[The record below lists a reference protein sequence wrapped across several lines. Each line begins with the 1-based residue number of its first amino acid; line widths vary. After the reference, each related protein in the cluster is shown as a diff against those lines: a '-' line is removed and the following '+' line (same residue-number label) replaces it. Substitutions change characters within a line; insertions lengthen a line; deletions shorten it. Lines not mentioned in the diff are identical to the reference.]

1 MTINEK
7 IRELRKKANLTQEAL
22 AAALNISYQSVSK
35 WEAGLCCP
43 NVMLL
48 PLLAEIFGVS
58 TDTLLGY
65 NAGEPKH
72 SDYDRLYNGEEYYW
86 GVDPTPFCY
95 SILPHLPTGRRP
107 RLLEIGCGEG
117 RDAVFFA
124 RCGCDVSAYDISSA
138 GKRKTERLAARAF
151 VNVHAFCADMIP
163 FVPRETYDV
172 VYASRALH
180 YVPKEMRRSFFSN
193 YKACTLPGGIHAFL
207 VIVDKPYI
215 PTAPDNDEH
224 GDLMVSGELF
234 TY

>member
-7 IRELRKKANLTQEAL
+7 IKELRKKANLTQEAL
-22 AAALNISYQSVSK
+22 AAVLNISYQSVSK
-35 WEAGLCCP
+35 WEEGLCCP
-43 NVMLL
+43 DVMLL

-58 TDTLLGY
+58 TDTLLGS

-72 SDYDRLYNGEEYYW
+72 IDYDRLYNGEEYYW
-86 GVDPTPFCY
+86 GVDPTPFCC

-138 GKRKTERLAARAF
+138 GKRKTEQLAARAF
-151 VNVHAFCADMIP
+151 VNVHAFCADMIS

-193 YKACTLPGGIHAFL
+193 YKACALPAESMHSLLSLISRIYRPRPIMTNM
-207 VIVDKPYI
+207 VI
-215 PTAPDNDEH
+215 
-224 GDLMVSGELF
+224 
-234 TY
+234 